1 MLSPETSPTGKSN
14 SKSAQ
19 GEVGSNSWDTKT
31 STSLGLRTHKL
42 ASDCNKETTKTEL
55 QEVTSSISKEVFWIT
70 KYSYI
75 QYSFTFIFF
84 YFAFYLKYG
93 SSKSQESW
101 ISWWRKKQNK
111 TKQTIYQSKCTFG
124 FRVICVIIDISEN
137 IGFVKEKKNYA
148 VAAAVFNQLNDP
160 SLGNITD
167 LYVRRSKIRQNVQK
181 THLKSGS
188 SAIRQEWLRFMSPI
202 FENSI
207 VKTAVNI
214 WKSYIW
220 TADKDVNIKAIIAT
234 MNTT

>member
-1 MLSPETSPTGKSN
+1 MTVIRILPRRNFKRLPAVFPK
-14 SKSAQ
+14 
-19 GEVGSNSWDTKT
+19 
-31 STSLGLRTHKL
+31 RF
-42 ASDCNKETTKTEL
+42 
-55 QEVTSSISKEVFWIT
+55 FWIT

-75 QYSFTFIFF
+75 QYSFTFLSSFILPSILNT
-84 YFAFYLKYG
+84 AHPNLKKAEYPG
-93 SSKSQESW
+93 EE
-101 ISWWRKKQNK
+101 KKQNK

-124 FRVICVIIDISEN
+124 FRVICVIISEN

-148 VAAAVFNQLNDP
+148 VAAAVLNQLNDP

-214 WKSYIW
+214 
-220 TADKDVNIKAIIAT
+220 
-234 MNTT
+234 

>member
-1 MLSPETSPTGKSN
+1 MTVIRILPRRNFKRWPAVFPK
-14 SKSAQ
+14 
-19 GEVGSNSWDTKT
+19 
-31 STSLGLRTHKL
+31 RF
-42 ASDCNKETTKTEL
+42 
-55 QEVTSSISKEVFWIT
+55 FWIT

-84 YFAFYLKYG
+84 YFAFYFKYG

-188 SAIRQEWLRFMSPI
+188 SAIQQEWLRFMSPI

>member
-14 SKSAQ
+14 STSAQ
-19 GEVGSNSWDTKT
+19 GEVGSNSWDMKT

-101 ISWWRKKQNK
+101 ISCWRKKQNK

-148 VAAAVFNQLNDP
+148 VAVAVFNQLNDP

-181 THLKSGS
+181 THLKSSS
-188 SAIRQEWLRFMSPI
+188 SAIQQEWLRFMSPI

-207 VKTAVNI
+207 VKTAVKVIYLNCG
-214 WKSYIW
+214 
-220 TADKDVNIKAIIAT
+220 
-234 MNTT
+234 

>member
-14 SKSAQ
+14 STSAQ
-19 GEVGSNSWDTKT
+19 GEVGSNSWDMKT

-42 ASDCNKETTKTEL
+42 ASDCNKDTTKTEL

-101 ISWWRKKQNK
+101 ISCWRKKQNK

-188 SAIRQEWLRFMSPI
+188 SAIQQEWLRFMPPI

-207 VKTAVNI
+207 VTTAVNI

>member
-1 MLSPETSPTGKSN
+1 M
-14 SKSAQ
+14 
-19 GEVGSNSWDTKT
+19 
-31 STSLGLRTHKL
+31 
-42 ASDCNKETTKTEL
+42 
-55 QEVTSSISKEVFWIT
+55 
-70 KYSYI
+70 
-75 QYSFTFIFF
+75 
-84 YFAFYLKYG
+84 
-93 SSKSQESW
+93 
-101 ISWWRKKQNK
+101 KKK

-214 WKSYIW
+214 
-220 TADKDVNIKAIIAT
+220 
-234 MNTT
+234 

>member
-1 MLSPETSPTGKSN
+1 MK
-14 SKSAQ
+14 
-19 GEVGSNSWDTKT
+19 
-31 STSLGLRTHKL
+31 
-42 ASDCNKETTKTEL
+42 
-55 QEVTSSISKEVFWIT
+55 
-70 KYSYI
+70 
-75 QYSFTFIFF
+75 
-84 YFAFYLKYG
+84 
-93 SSKSQESW
+93 
-101 ISWWRKKQNK
+101 KKQNK
-111 TKQTIYQSKCTFG
+111 TKQTMYQSKYTFG

-137 IGFVKEKKNYA
+137 IGFVNEKKNYA

-202 FENSI
+202 FEHSI
-207 VKTAVNI
+207 VKTAVSI

-220 TADKDVNIKAIIAT
+220 TADKDVNIKAIIAP

>member
-1 MLSPETSPTGKSN
+1 MK
-14 SKSAQ
+14 K
-19 GEVGSNSWDTKT
+19 KT
-31 STSLGLRTHKL
+31 
-42 ASDCNKETTKTEL
+42 
-55 QEVTSSISKEVFWIT
+55 
-70 KYSYI
+70 
-75 QYSFTFIFF
+75 
-84 YFAFYLKYG
+84 
-93 SSKSQESW
+93 
-101 ISWWRKKQNK
+101 KQNK

-137 IGFVKEKKNYA
+137 IGFVKEKKNYV

-167 LYVRRSKIRQNVQK
+167 LCVRRSKIRQNVQK

-214 WKSYIW
+214 
-220 TADKDVNIKAIIAT
+220 
-234 MNTT
+234 